1 MDKKFVGVLII
12 IFCLTLSGS
21 AFCEGLK
28 IGYVNMRKVFY
39 EYKKTKKFNEDL
51 EKEDTKVKEE
61 IEKRTQELR
70 KFRDEMDL
78 LSKKAQE
85 KREPKMRQK
94 IKELD
99 DFRKDRVNGILRKK
113 EEMFAEIR
121 NDILD
126 VSDKYSKK
134 NGYDVVFDEAL
145 FVYSLKKY
153 DITDDIIKRL
163 NK

>member
-12 IFCLTLSGS
+12 IFCLALSGS
-21 AFCEGLK
+21 AFCAELK

-39 EYKKTKKFNEDL
+39 EYKKTKEFNKEL

-61 IEKRTQELR
+61 IEKRTQGVR

-78 LSKKAQE
+78 LSKEAQK
-85 KREPKMRQK
+85 KREPEMRQK
-94 IKELD
+94 IMDLD
-99 DFRKDRVNGILRKK
+99 DFRKNKVDGILQKK
-113 EEMFAEIR
+113 EEMFKEIR
-121 NDILD
+121 NDIID
-126 VSDKYSKK
+126 VSGEYSKK
-134 NGYDVVFDEAL
+134 KGYDIVFDEAL

-153 DITDDIIKRL
+153 DITDDIIKKL